1 MWQAKLAKDLEEESA
16 VYGHRNSGRCGARD
30 YNGAHV

>member
-1 MWQAKLAKDLEEESA
+1 MWQAKLAKNLEEESA
-16 VYGHRNSGRCGARD
+16 VYGHRNFDCCGARD